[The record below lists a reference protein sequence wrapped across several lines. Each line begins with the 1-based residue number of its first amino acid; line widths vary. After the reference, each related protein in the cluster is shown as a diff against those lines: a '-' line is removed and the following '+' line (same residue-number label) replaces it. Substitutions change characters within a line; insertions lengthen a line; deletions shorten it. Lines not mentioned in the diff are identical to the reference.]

1 MKTIVINNPA
11 ARSSGALTIL
21 KEFLEKIS
29 TLECNRKFYIFVSL
43 DELKKY
49 ENKSIK
55 IIVLPQQGFIN
66 RILWDNFGLKK
77 YLNQNNIYPK
87 ICLSIQNTGVNL
99 NKKIPQIIYYHQP
112 LSIVE
117 LNWNILKKEER
128 IFWMYKNIYPFFI
141 KQHLNKVRKV
151 IVQTEW
157 VKEGF
162 NKNFN
167 YSIYDIAV
175 VRPEIKKINVD
186 SIKSIPK
193 NKFRIFY
200 PATPLVYKNHKIII
214 EASGLLKKEKDIE
227 DIECIF
233 TFDKSENLELDS
245 LIKKYGL
252 EESIKLVGKIP
263 YKKVLE
269 YYKSSD
275 LLVFPSYLETFG
287 LPLVEAQRFNL
298 PIVGLDLPYIREV
311 TKGYINIVY
320 LKENTYKELK
330 QVLLGKLL
338 TGDEQVE

>member
-1 MKTIVINNPA
+1 MCTILVNNPA
-11 ARSSGALTIL
+11 ARSGGALTIL

-49 ENKSIK
+49 ENKNIK

-128 IFWMYKNIYPFFI
+128 IFWIYKNIYPFFI

-214 EASGLLKKEKDIE
+214 EALGLLKKEKDIE

-275 LLVFPSYLETFG
+275 LLVFPSYLETLG
-287 LPLVEAQRFNL
+287 LPLLEAQQFNL
-298 PIVGLDLPYIREV
+298 PIVALDLPYVREV
-311 TKGYINIVY
+311 VGNYRKVEFLDLNNLWWKNVIKMNIEKY
-320 LKENTYKELK
+320 LIK
-330 QVLLGKLL
+330 
-338 TGDEQVE
+338 D